1 MLKFFKIVK
10 DKIVPRPE
18 ISIKHP
24 HDSFFKKL
32 FDNEEN
38 IRDFLRVYLRASL
51 LLMKNIF
58 KNVAELKPVLKEIV
72 MLDDDRVIR
81 L

>member
-1 MLKFFKIVK
+1 M
-10 DKIVPRPE
+10 PRPE

-38 IRDFLRVYLRASL
+38 IRDFLRVYLPKDL
-51 LLMKNIF
+51 VKNLDFESIKISDTEKENKKHNSTPLPF
-58 KNVAELKPVLKEIV
+58 NLHFLTVFLAEI
-72 MLDDDRVIR
+72 
-81 L
+81 

>member
-1 MLKFFKIVK
+1 M
-10 DKIVPRPE
+10 PRPE

-38 IRDFLRVYLRASL
+38 IRDFLQAYLPKEFS
-51 LLMKNIF
+51 
-58 KNVAELKPVLKEIV
+58 KEI
-72 MLDDDRVIR
+72 DFSSIKISDRE
-81 L
+81 

>member
-1 MLKFFKIVK
+1 MPK
-10 DKIVPRPE
+10 DK

-38 IRDFLRVYLRASL
+38 IRDFLKAYLPKDLS
-51 LLMKNIF
+51 KSIDF
-58 KNVAELKPVLKEIV
+58 KTVKIANTEKENKKYKKWLIPTSEV
-72 MLDDDRVIR
+72 
-81 L
+81 

>member
-1 MLKFFKIVK
+1 M
-10 DKIVPRPE
+10 PRPE

-38 IRDFLRVYLRASL
+38 IRDFLRAYLP
-51 LLMKNIF
+51 K
-58 KNVAELKPVLKEIV
+58 ELSKEI
-72 MLDDDRVIR
+72 DFNTIKISDTEKKRE
-81 L
+81 